1 MYGFMHV
8 RPYLNLIICLAF
20 PLFSNQFYA
29 FIVVVDIF
37 NFPLGCLHH
46 RHRAHYFKFSIHNYL
61 FIFFVFTLNM
71 SLCRTLKNPVRC
83 ELKHLRCS
91 CCMQFKHTSC
101 HIATPKR
108 KTITHTNYETTIK
121 LAKYTRTMLPLPLQ
135 VHCGCFPLPCC
146 HSYAVRRI
154 FLATR
159 NTHHTFF
166 FGAMPPTNVTV
177 CCMYVCMCDFP

>member
-1 MYGFMHV
+1 MH
-8 RPYLNLIICLAF
+8 LLL
-20 PLFSNQFYA
+20 LST
-29 FIVVVDIF
+29 
-37 NFPLGCLHH
+37 
-46 RHRAHYFKFSIHNYL
+46 FSIFRLAACTIAIERTILSFLYIIIYL
-61 FIFFVFTLNM
+61 FFFVFTFNM

-83 ELKHLRCS
+83 ELMHLRCS

-135 VHCGCFPLPCC
+135 VHCGCLPLPCC